1 MADVE
6 LILSLM
12 VAIAVLAAIAHVVHL
27 PYPILFVLG
36 GLVLAVVPGLPTV
49 VLAPEL
55 VFLLFLPPLVYFGG
69 FQTSPKDIKAQLGP
83 LLWLAVGLVIV
94 STLVVGVVAH
104 TLLPELGWP
113 IAFAFGALL
122 AATDPV
128 ASTALL
134 RDIGAPRHVVTLLD
148 SESLLNDAT
157 ALVAYQVAF
166 GAVVAATFSPLD
178 AGARILVV
186 GCGGILIGLVIGAAS
201 AWLRRQLN
209 DAPVEITIS
218 LLTPF
223 AAYLPADRLGLSGVL
238 ATMTA
243 GMFVGWFAPLIS
255 QSDTRVRTRSVWEF
269 LVFMLNGLVFVLIGL
284 QLSTVLNGEL
294 NKSLPELL
302 STTAVICVTVI
313 LVRLAW
319 VFGGTGLAA
328 LLRARSA
335 DWRETLVIGW
345 SGLRGVVSL
354 AIALALPLSTPD
366 RGALLFV
373 TFGVILVTLVGQGL
387 SLPLLTRL
395 LGIGGDDLE
404 DRQELHARAVAAQA
418 AIARIDGLAEQ
429 WPGHLPLIDTL
440 RLQYEHRATHLEEGL
455 DDEGADGN
463 GRSPGA
469 EQELLEH
476 RLIRRTLIDAERSA
490 VLQLRQRGEVTDDVW
505 RRIERDLDLEELRM
519 EA

>member
-1 MADVE
+1 M
-6 LILSLM
+6 
-12 VAIAVLAAIAHVVHL
+12 
-27 PYPILFVLG
+27 
-36 GLVLAVVPGLPTV
+36 
-49 VLAPEL
+49 
-55 VFLLFLPPLVYFGG
+55 
-69 FQTSPKDIKAQLGP
+69 
-83 LLWLAVGLVIV
+83 
-94 STLVVGVVAH
+94 
-104 TLLPELGWP
+104 
-113 IAFAFGALL
+113 
-122 AATDPV
+122 
-128 ASTALL
+128 
-134 RDIGAPRHVVTLLD
+134 
-148 SESLLNDAT
+148 
-157 ALVAYQVAF
+157 
-166 GAVVAATFSPLD
+166 
-178 AGARILVV
+178 
-186 GCGGILIGLVIGAAS
+186 
-201 AWLRRQLN
+201 
-209 DAPVEITIS
+209 
-218 LLTPF
+218 
-223 AAYLPADRLGLSGVL
+223 
-238 ATMTA
+238 
-243 GMFVGWFAPLIS
+243 
-255 QSDTRVRTRSVWEF
+255 
-269 LVFMLNGLVFVLIGL
+269 
-284 QLSTVLNGEL
+284 
-294 NKSLPELL
+294 
-302 STTAVICVTVI
+302 
-313 LVRLAW
+313 
-319 VFGGTGLAA
+319 
-328 LLRARSA
+328 

-440 RLQYEHRATHLEEGL
+440 RLQYEHRATHLEESL
-455 DDEGADGN
+455 DDEGADGS